1 MAKFILLIV
10 LLFNIAYL
18 SVAPFSCPGSE
29 QGCHTDQVCCNDD
42 SRCYDIATAFDACKF
57 SCTALTEDAANLP
70 CFTSKSRK
78 MKCFGKTCSG
88 NGDCFEGKCY
98 CNIGFSGADCE
109 HVACLNDCHGSGKCE
124 SGKYSMI
131 LHSIPFLHTY
141 IYMYTPP

>member
-109 HVACLNDCHGSGKCE
+109 HVACLNDCHGS
-124 SGKYSMI
+124 
-131 LHSIPFLHTY
+131 
-141 IYMYTPP
+141 